1 MEVVEVEVEEEE
13 DDDDEDE
20 DEARFGVAE
29 KGRQPR
35 LTSGRPS
42 RPTQRR
48 PHRRPTLYYRQDNT

>member
-1 MEVVEVEVEEEE
+1 MEEEE
-13 DDDDEDE
+13 DEDEDE